1 MTDPPRR
8 AWGDTRQ
15 PPPAG
20 GDAADE
26 AAVLADR
33 HLAELMA
40 QSSRRRPSPRR
51 EAAPARDGPVPEST
65 ARGGPHEQQGP
76 LVAPDR
82 VAEVLEGLSSAIDG
96 IAAEVAL
103 LTASVVQAFEATN
116 DRLASLERLLL
127 ADHPAAGGAAE
138 QAVTRLRLRLRQTG
152 EALEKRQ
159 GASEAGRRGPS

>member
-40 QSSRRRPSPRR
+40 QSSRR

-82 VAEVLEGLSSAIDG
+82 MAEVLEGLSSAIDG